1 VKTHLRL
8 TASALML
15 AASCG
20 CQMARDFLPRTHTTS
35 TSPDGR
41 YFAFVRQELNIDPPD
56 DHLFLGAV
64 GQTPKRLMD
73 LGGDVDWCRTIVWSP
88 DSRKVGFL
96 IDDQRLAVFDV
107 ATAALEAMLVLV
119 GDGRYGGMQEARHV
133 AFSADSAEVSF
144 ERFDRATVLIRR
156 RDGEIEAPVT
166 SEAPEKVVTKERPI
180 HRPARSHGQENVRI
194 PARLRLR
201 LIVPDGRIPAA
212 PIYVRLVAADRRE
225 VTVRATPTGDGIFLV
240 PAFDAGPLDV
250 VQVFLGGR
258 AGEGTILH
266 GVRIDDGVMP
276 VTIAPAE
283 TGKRM

>member
-1 VKTHLRL
+1 
-8 TASALML
+8 ML

-56 DHLFLGAV
+56 DHLFFGAV

-107 ATAALEAMLVLV
+107 ATAV
-119 GDGRYGGMQEARHV
+119 
-133 AFSADSAEVSF
+133 
-144 ERFDRATVLIRR
+144 
-156 RDGEIEAPVT
+156 
-166 SEAPEKVVTKERPI
+166 
-180 HRPARSHGQENVRI
+180 
-194 PARLRLR
+194 
-201 LIVPDGRIPAA
+201 
-212 PIYVRLVAADRRE
+212 
-225 VTVRATPTGDGIFLV
+225 
-240 PAFDAGPLDV
+240 V

-258 AGEGTILH
+258 AREGTILH

-283 TGKRM
+283 AGQSM